1 MRAMTL
7 DRGSAASPT
16 SVRSSRKSGP
26 GPGGSRRGSP
36 AVPELVRVL
45 VADRSPAMRL
55 GVRLALE
62 SDGCL
67 VCAEAGD
74 ASAAVEAAV
83 RVRPHLCLLDAD
95 LPGGGIAAVA
105 EISSKLPRTRVVVL
119 ADSDTEA
126 DVISALRAGACGY
139 LFKYIDLARL
149 PVTLRRV
156 LEGEPALPR
165 ALVAGLIAELRNGAG
180 ERRLAIRYKLTRREF
195 EVLELLS
202 EKLTTAEIAQRL
214 FVAKVTVRTHIA
226 AILKKLGVQD
236 RESAIRLVE
245 ES

>member
-1 MRAMTL
+1 
-7 DRGSAASPT
+7 
-16 SVRSSRKSGP
+16 
-26 GPGGSRRGSP
+26 
-36 AVPELVRVL
+36 
-45 VADRSPAMRL
+45 L

-105 EISSKLPRTRVVVL
+105 EISSMLPGTRVVVF
-119 ADSDTEA
+119 ADSGGEA
-126 DVISALRAGACGY
+126 ELFSALRAGACGY
-139 LFKYIDLARL
+139 LFKYIDARL

-165 ALVAGLIAELRNGAG
+165 ALVAGLIAELRDGEG

-202 EKLTTAEIAQRL
+202 EKLTTAEIAKRL

-245 ES
+245 KPGRTFEA

>member
-16 SVRSSRKSGP
+16 SVRSSRKSGL

-105 EISSKLPRTRVVVL
+105 EISSMLPGTRVVVF
-119 ADSDTEA
+119 ADSGGEA
-126 DVISALRAGACGY
+126 ELFSALRAGACGY
-139 LFKYIDLARL
+139 LFKYIDARL

-165 ALVAGLIAELRNGAG
+165 ALVAGLIAELRDGEG

>member
-1 MRAMTL
+1 
-7 DRGSAASPT
+7 
-16 SVRSSRKSGP
+16 
-26 GPGGSRRGSP
+26 
-36 AVPELVRVL
+36 
-45 VADRSPAMRL
+45 MRL

-62 SDGCL
+62 SDHCL
-67 VCAEAGD
+67 VCAEASD
-74 ASAAVEAAV
+74 VSAAVEAAL
-83 RVRPHLCLLDAD
+83 RVRPDLCLLDAD

-105 EISSKLPRTRVVVL
+105 EISSKLSRTRVVVF
-119 ADSDTEA
+119 ADSGMEA
-126 DVISALRAGACGY
+126 DLFSALRAGASGY
-139 LFKYIDLARL
+139 LFKDIDLARL

-165 ALVAGLIAELRNGAG
+165 ALVGRLIAELRSREEG
-180 ERRLAIRYKLTRREF
+180 RRLAIRYELTRREL

-202 EKLTTAEIAQRL
+202 EKLTTAEIAKRL

-226 AILKKLGVQD
+226 SILKKLGVQD